1 MFTVETLAIGALA
14 ALLVGVSKT
23 GMPGAGLVSIP
34 LFASIVDGRL
44 IPGTT
49 LPVLIVADLFAVA
62 WYRQHARWDVM
73 RPLAPWIGLGYA
85 AGSAFFIAVGSAT
98 GQLEVT
104 IGVIVLG
111 IVALQTWRMIRR
123 TEPRPVR
130 PAEVAA
136 YGTTGGFT
144 TFVAN
149 AAGPVLNSYL
159 VGLRLDKHELMGTSA
174 WMYLALNLSKIP
186 FYVGLGAWTD
196 GGAFFTGE
204 SLLFNLVLVPAIL
217 VGVYAG
223 RALFHRIPQQT
234 FVIVVL
240 ALSALG
246 AVRLIV

>member
-1 MFTVETLAIGALA
+1 VFTVETLAIGALA

-111 IVALQTWRMIRR
+111 ILAIIFVLRGIFKVAW
-123 TEPRPVR
+123 
-130 PAEVAA
+130 
-136 YGTTGGFT
+136 
-144 TFVAN
+144 
-149 AAGPVLNSYL
+149 
-159 VGLRLDKHELMGTSA
+159 K
-174 WMYLALNLSKIP
+174 
-186 FYVGLGAWTD
+186 
-196 GGAFFTGE
+196 
-204 SLLFNLVLVPAIL
+204 
-217 VGVYAG
+217 
-223 RALFHRIPQQT
+223 
-234 FVIVVL
+234 VIKFL
-240 ALSALG
+240 
-246 AVRLIV
+246 LIVLGILAIVGYFSGWLKISIW